1 MKNVLDSIRKH
12 LPIFIHYGHSVVL
25 SLGTVLF
32 GMLLVLN
39 NPKNVIERVEL
50 FPHQSSLY
58 FGTVMMFLGLLKLM
72 TVFKPN
78 NRVKKWSLI
87 GITLLWLI
95 ITWAY
100 LVNGTQNTG
109 SVMAATLSA
118 SCYVELWRGD
128 FRDE

>member
-12 LPIFIHYGHSVVL
+12 LPIFIHYGHAVVL
-25 SLGTVLF
+25 SLGTIFF
-32 GMLLVLN
+32 GMMLLIN
-39 NPKNVIERVEL
+39 SPKNVIDRVEL
-50 FPHQSSLY
+50 FPHQTSLY
-58 FGTVMMFLGLLKLM
+58 FGTVMMSLGILKLM

-87 GITLLWLI
+87 GIALLWLI

-100 LVNGTQNTG
+100 LVNQTQNTG

-128 FRDE
+128 FRNE